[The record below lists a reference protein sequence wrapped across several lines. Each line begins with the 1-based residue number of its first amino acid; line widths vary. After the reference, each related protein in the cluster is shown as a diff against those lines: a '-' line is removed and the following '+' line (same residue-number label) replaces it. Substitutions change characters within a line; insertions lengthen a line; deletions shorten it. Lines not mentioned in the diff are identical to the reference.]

1 MNKIIIR
8 EERKED
14 YKATE
19 LMTMRAFWNIHGP
32 GCNEHLLVHKL
43 RESEDYLPS
52 ISRVAEL
59 DGKIVGAIF
68 YTKAWV
74 VDGENIHDVI
84 SFGPLAVEPMA
95 QSLGVGA
102 CFLERHL
109 SLQRKKDIREYA
121 LLASQSIIQSTDL

>member
-1 MNKIIIR
+1 MKVGERTVNNIIIR

-43 RESEDYLPS
+43 RESKDYLPS

-68 YTKAWV
+68 YVKAWV

-84 SFGPLAVEPMA
+84 AFGPLAVDPMA
-95 QSLGVGA
+95 QSLGVGGM
-102 CFLERHL
+102 L
-109 SLQRKKDIREYA
+109 
-121 LLASQSIIQSTDL
+121 